1 MGVADRLYRSR
12 DDRMLAGVAA
22 GVAEA
27 LDADPSIIRI
37 AWALLTVFTGGI
49 ALVVYIVMAIVVP
62 EDPGEFGR
70 QGPWGPVAGPPT
82 STPPGAGPAAPEGAP
97 AAPGA
102 ATEPWPASTPQ
113 GGAPFATGAPSPPD
127 PSMPSPSAPMPIG
140 APPTYW
146 ADDRETRRAARRARR
161 ASGQPGRGGLVAGAI
176 LVVIGA
182 FFLVREFVPWFDWN
196 LWWPIGLIGLGAL
209 LLVVA
214 LMPGRP
220 TD

>member
-37 AWALLTVFTGGI
+37 AWALLAIFTGGI
-49 ALVVYIVMAIVVP
+49 AFVVYIVMAIVVP
-62 EDPGEFGR
+62 EGPGEFSR
-70 QGPWGPVAGPPT
+70 QGPWGPVAGPP
-82 STPPGAGPAAPEGAP
+82 A
-97 AAPGA
+97 
-102 ATEPWPASTPQ
+102 
-113 GGAPFATGAPSPPD
+113 SPP
-127 PSMPSPSAPMPIG
+127 PETGPGSPPA
-140 APPTYW
+140 YW
-146 ADDRETRRAARRARR
+146 SDDREARRAARRARR
-161 ASGQPGRGGLVAGAI
+161 ASEPGRGGLIAGAI

-182 FFLVREFVPWFDWN
+182 FFLVREFIPWFDWN

-214 LMPGRP
+214 LTPGRRS
-220 TD
+220 D

>member
-37 AWALLTVFTGGI
+37 AWALLAIFTGGI
-49 ALVVYIVMAIVVP
+49 AFVVYIVMAIVVP
-62 EDPGEFGR
+62 EDTGEFGR
-70 QGPWGPVAGPPT
+70 RGQWAPGAWPPASPPPSADPAAPSPDLAMPAGVPPT
-82 STPPGAGPAAPEGAP
+82 S
-97 AAPGA
+97 
-102 ATEPWPASTPQ
+102 
-113 GGAPFATGAPSPPD
+113 
-127 PSMPSPSAPMPIG
+127 
-140 APPTYW
+140 W
-146 ADDRETRRAARRARR
+146 ADDREARRPARRAGR
-161 ASGQPGRGGLVAGAI
+161 ASGQPGRGGLIAGAI

-214 LMPGRP
+214 LSPGRRS
-220 TD
+220 D